1 MATPTIDSCA
11 RKNQKKTDWKQI
23 SQPSQRNQM
32 CGTTITAQAVAQAKA
47 QSAPFIF
54 AQMQNHTQLQT
65 INGKLSN
72 INKYDIELFHHNQ
85 ATCSYTGAELVRLQR
100 KTRDSLYKEFNNNND
115 GYVCSYDVGP
125 LSRHVVEIVE
135 ISDANCKLYDSQNN
149 VMIKKKWSNIIDV
162 NSVTT
167 LPVDQNSRI
176 RICRGKMVVY
186 LNATEKRMIDG
197 IIEYLIEFAEIFS
210 KQLSI
215 QQKENFKMKWSHSCL
230 ISMVFHDIFK
240 DESGY
245 PLAIYYM

>member
-65 INGKLSN
+65 
-72 INKYDIELFHHNQ
+72 
-85 ATCSYTGAELVRLQR
+85 CSYTGPELVRLQR